1 MLSSILIVRLGS
13 LGDLI
18 HTLPAFA
25 ALRRE
30 YPETRIDWLV
40 EAPHREILTM
50 VSGLSSVIV
59 LKGRSA
65 GGWFDTIRE
74 LRSHRYDLALD
85 FQGLIKSAA
94 FARFCGAPEVLGFD
108 GKSLREPAAR
118 MFYSRSVHA
127 GTEVPAYSREDV
139 GRNSGS
145 GNHVINKNL
154 ALVSEVLQKRV
165 TLRAPWDHPESD
177 FPLKPVESAVLDD
190 LRAKGVTKFALVN
203 PGAAWPNKRWPAE
216 RFGAVAKDL
225 RDAHGLTPVVLW
237 GPGER
242 VLAETVSEASEG
254 RAVIASETR
263 LPDLVALSRA
273 ASFMISGDT
282 GPLHIACA
290 VGTPTV
296 SLFGPT
302 DAGRNGPWNPTDV
315 VLSRYET
322 CPCHYKRQ
330 CQQPHSWCLPDIS
343 TDQVRDAVRLRLS
356 KGVS

>member
-25 ALRRE
+25 ALRRA
-30 YPETRIDWLV
+30 YPDTRIDWLV

-50 VSGLSSVIV
+50 VIGLSNVIV

-65 GGWFDTIRE
+65 GGWFDTITQ
-74 LRSHRYDLALD
+74 LRSQKYDLALD
-85 FQGLIKSAA
+85 FQGLIKSATL
-94 FARFCGAPEVLGFD
+94 ARCSGAAEVLGFTS
-108 GKSLREPAAR
+108 KSLREPAAR
-118 MFYSRSVHA
+118 LFYSRSVAADDA
-127 GTEVPAYSREDV
+127 G
-139 GRNSGS
+139 
-145 GNHVINKNL
+145 HVINKNL
-154 ALVSEVLQKRV
+154 ALVSDVLQQRV
-165 TLRAPWDHPESD
+165 ALREPRDQPEAD
-177 FPLKPVESAVLDD
+177 FPLMAVESAVLDD
-190 LRAKGVTKFALVN
+190 LRGRGIAKFALVN

-225 RDAHGLTPVVLW
+225 KDSHGLTPVVLW

-242 VLAETVSEASEG
+242 VLAEAVATASEG
-254 RAVIASETR
+254 RAVIAAETR

-302 DAGRNGPWNPTDV
+302 DSSRNGPWNPDDV
-315 VLSRYET
+315 VLSRYAT
-322 CPCHYKRQ
+322 CACHYKRQ

-343 TDQVRDAVRLRLS
+343 TDQVREAVGLRLS
-356 KGVS
+356 TKVVS

>member
-1 MLSSILIVRLGS
+1 MLRSILIVRLGS

-30 YPETRIDWLV
+30 YPDARIDWLV

-50 VSGLSSVIV
+50 VLGLSNVVV

-65 GGWFDTIRE
+65 GGWFDTISE
-74 LRSHRYDLALD
+74 LRTRKYDLALD

-94 FARFCGAPEVLGFD
+94 LTRFCGASEVLGFD
-108 GKSLREPAAR
+108 SKSLREPAAR
-118 MFYSRSVHA
+118 IFYSRSVA
-127 GTEVPAYSREDV
+127 VDD
-139 GRNSGS
+139 SG
-145 GNHVINKNL
+145 HVIGKNL
-154 ALVSEVLQKRV
+154 ALASEVVARRLA
-165 TLRAPWDHPESD
+165 LGEPWDQPRAD
-177 FPLKPVESAVLDD
+177 FPLKAVESAVLDD
-190 LRAKGVTKFALVN
+190 LRAKGVKEFALIN

-225 RDAHGLTPVVLW
+225 KDSHGLTPVVLW

-242 VLAETVSEASEG
+242 VLAESVAAASEG
-254 RAVIASETR
+254 RAVIAAETR
-263 LPDLVALSRA
+263 LPDLVAIARA
-273 ASFMISGDT
+273 SSFMVSGDT

-302 DAGRNGPWNPTDV
+302 DASRNGPWNPSDI
-315 VLSRYET
+315 VLSRYRL
-322 CPCHYKRQ
+322 CGCHYKRQ

-343 TDQVRDAVRLRLS
+343 VDDVRLAVRKRLET
-356 KGVS
+356 

>member
-1 MLSSILIVRLGS
+1 MVSSILIVRLGS

-25 ALRRE
+25 AMRRE
-30 YPETRIDWLV
+30 FPETRIDWLV

-50 VSGLSSVIV
+50 VEGLSNVIV

-65 GGWFDTIRE
+65 GGWFDTITE
-74 LRSHRYDLALD
+74 LRSRKYALALD
-85 FQGLIKSAA
+85 FQGLIKSATLT
-94 FARFCGAPEVLGFD
+94 RFSGAPEVLGFNS
-108 GKSLREPAAR
+108 KALREPAAR
-118 MFYSRSVHA
+118 IFYTRSVQA
-127 GTEVPAYSREDV
+127 DD
-139 GRNSGS
+139 SG
-145 GNHVINKNL
+145 HVINKNL
-154 ALVSEVLQKRV
+154 DLASEVLQRRIA
-165 TLRAPWDHPESD
+165 LREPWDDASID
-177 FPLKPVESAVLDD
+177 FPLRAVESAVLDD
-190 LRAKGVTKFALVN
+190 LRARGVGRFALVN

-216 RFGAVAKDL
+216 RFGAIAKEL
-225 RDAHGLTPVVLW
+225 RDSHGLTPVVLW

-242 VLAETVSEASEG
+242 TLAETVATASDG
-254 RAVIASETR
+254 RAIVASETR

-302 DAGRNGPWNPTDV
+302 DAARNGPWNPRDI
-315 VLSRYET
+315 VLTRYES
-322 CPCHYKRQ
+322 CACHYKRQ

-343 TDQVRDAVRLRLS
+343 VEDVRVAIRKRLE
-356 KGVS
+356 K

>member
-30 YPETRIDWLV
+30 YPDTRIDWLV

-50 VSGLSSVIV
+50 VEGLSNVVV

-65 GGWFDTIRE
+65 GGWFETIGE
-74 LRSHRYDLALD
+74 LRTRKYDLALD
-85 FQGLIKSAA
+85 FQGLIKSATL
-94 FARFCGAPEVLGFD
+94 ARFSGAPEVLGFNS
-108 GKSLREPAAR
+108 KSLREPAAR
-118 MFYSRSVHA
+118 IFYSRSVVA
-127 GTEVPAYSREDV
+127 DD
-139 GRNSGS
+139 SG
-145 GNHVINKNL
+145 HVINKNL
-154 ALVSEVLQKRV
+154 ALASEVVQKRV
-165 TLRAPWDHPESD
+165 MLREPWDDPSAD
-177 FPLKPVESAVLDD
+177 FPLRRVESAVLDD
-190 LRAKGVTKFALVN
+190 LRAQGVTKFALVN

-216 RFGAVAKDL
+216 RFGVIAKDL
-225 RDAHGLTPVVLW
+225 RDVHGLTPVVLW

-242 VLAETVSEASEG
+242 VLAETVASASDG
-254 RAVIASETR
+254 RAVIAQETR

-273 ASFMISGDT
+273 SSFMVSGDT
-282 GPLHIACA
+282 GPLHIGCA

-302 DAGRNGPWNPTDV
+302 DASRNGPWNPSDI
-315 VLSRYET
+315 VLSRYRL
-322 CPCHYKRQ
+322 CACHYKRQ

-343 TDQVRDAVRLRLS
+343 VEDVRLAIRKRLET
-356 KGVS
+356 

>member
-30 YPETRIDWLV
+30 YPDARIDWLV

-50 VSGLSSVIV
+50 VSGLSNVIV
-59 LKGRSA
+59 LKGRSV
-65 GGWFDTIRE
+65 GGWFDTLGE
-74 LRSHRYDLALD
+74 LRAQRYDLALD
-85 FQGLIKSAA
+85 FQGLIKSATLS
-94 FARFCGAPEVLGFD
+94 RLSGATDVLGFD

-118 MFYSRSVHA
+118 IFYSRSVTA
-127 GTEVPAYSREDV
+127 DD
-139 GRNSGS
+139 SG
-145 GNHVINKNL
+145 HVINKNL
-154 ALVSEVLQKRV
+154 ALASEVLQQRV
-165 TLRAPWDHPESD
+165 TLRESAEEPALD
-177 FPLKPVESAVLDD
+177 FPLRDVTSAVLDD
-190 LRAKGVTKFALVN
+190 LRATGISKFALVN

-216 RFGAVAKDL
+216 RFGAIAKDL
-225 RDAHGLTPVVLW
+225 HDSHGLTPVVLW

-242 VLAETVSEASEG
+242 VLAEAVANASDG

-273 ASFMISGDT
+273 SSFMISGDT

-302 DAGRNGPWNPTDV
+302 DASRNGPWNPNDV
-315 VLSRYET
+315 VLSRYAT

-343 TDQVRDAVRLRLS
+343 TDQVREAVRLRRS
-356 KGVS
+356 REAVR